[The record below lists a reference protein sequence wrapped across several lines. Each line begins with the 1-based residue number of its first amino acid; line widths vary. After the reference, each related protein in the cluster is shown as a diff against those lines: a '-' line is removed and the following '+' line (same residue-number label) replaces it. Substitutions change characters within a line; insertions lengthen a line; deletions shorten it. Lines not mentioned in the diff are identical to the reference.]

1 MTDSRS
7 SAAVVL
13 LSGGL
18 DSTTVMAWA
27 LAEGRKVHALSFS
40 YGQRHRVELDCARRQ
55 AERMGA
61 QSHRVVEL
69 EQMSGWVAKK
79 SSLVGCSSL
88 KVPLDRE
95 PSSTDIPNTYV
106 PARNTLFLSYALA
119 LAECEDASEI
129 WIGVNALDYSGYP
142 DCRPDFISAFE
153 KLANLATRA
162 GVQEGSMRIR
172 APLQDLRKSEIILK
186 ASQLS
191 VDLADTISCYSPQI
205 LGDSS
210 ALACG
215 RCESC
220 RLRKEGFAAAKQPDP
235 TRYVEA

>member
-1 MTDSRS
+1 MTDSLA

-27 LAEGRKVHALSFS
+27 LAEGRCVHALSFS
-40 YGQRHRVELDCARRQ
+40 YGQRHQVELAYARRQ

-61 QSHRVVEL
+61 RSHRVVEL
-69 EQMSGWVAKK
+69 EQMSGWAAKK
-79 SSLVGCSSL
+79 SSLVGASAL
-88 KVPLDRE
+88 TVPLDRK
-95 PSSTDIPNTYV
+95 PSDTDIPNTYV

-119 LAECEDASEI
+119 LAECEDANEI

-142 DCRPDFISAFE
+142 DCRPEFVRAFE

-162 GVQEGSMRIR
+162 GVEQGAIRIR

-186 ASQLS
+186 AGELG
-191 VDLADTISCYSPQI
+191 VDLSDTLSCYAPHF
-205 LGDSS
+205 LEDGS

-220 RLRKEGFAAAKQPDP
+220 RLRQEGFAAANQPDP
-235 TRYVEA
+235 TRYVSA